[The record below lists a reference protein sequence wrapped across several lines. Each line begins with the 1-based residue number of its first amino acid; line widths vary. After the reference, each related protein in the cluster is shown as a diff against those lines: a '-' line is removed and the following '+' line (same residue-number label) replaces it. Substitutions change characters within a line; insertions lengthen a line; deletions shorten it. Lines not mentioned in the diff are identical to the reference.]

1 MTVIESILRDLNE
14 LPNPTLVAVASYVH
28 SLNPKSKERRLAA
41 LHATAGC
48 LDAEEG
54 ELEILAAYDAGQLS
68 LQDPSLQLRE
78 QIRTTAA
85 NTFKKDRRI
94 NIRLSD
100 HDLVGIQKIAAE
112 KGIPYQSLISGL
124 IHQFVEGDLV
134 GRKSAML

>member
-48 LDAEEG
+48 LDADEG

-85 NTFKKDRRI
+85 NTFNRKKGDKC
-94 NIRLSD
+94 LSPSLTPPAS
-100 HDLVGIQKIAAE
+100 DLSPSPNGAT
-112 KGIPYQSLISGL
+112 
-124 IHQFVEGDLV
+124 
-134 GRKSAML
+134 